1 MEETLPT
8 KSFKEEVN
16 VRLNCFIA
24 SATINRQL
32 PDTCFWGKD
41 PRGAEKVLRSRLQF
55 GFPWENRR
63 RSLKGGFYQ
72 TWCVFR
78 WLPGSLCLSPDP
90 SCHLQ
95 PGRSCNNQ
103 TNRPSAL

>member
-1 MEETLPT
+1 MEEALPT

-16 VRLNCFIA
+16 MRLNCFIA

-63 RSLKGGFYQ
+63 QSLKGGVLLNVV
-72 TWCVFR
+72 CVSMAA
-78 WLPGSLCLSPDP
+78 WVPVSVP
-90 SCHLQ
+90 
-95 PGRSCNNQ
+95 
-103 TNRPSAL
+103 